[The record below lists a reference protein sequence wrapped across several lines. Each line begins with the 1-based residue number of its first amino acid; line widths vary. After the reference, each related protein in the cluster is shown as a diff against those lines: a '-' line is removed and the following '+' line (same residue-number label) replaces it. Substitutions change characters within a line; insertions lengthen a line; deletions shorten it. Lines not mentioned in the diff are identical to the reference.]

1 MNEVLI
7 NEKDEITMKLLHFFI
22 TEKGYSPIVVHGA
35 KDEIWLENMNE
46 SYSIVRIMSG
56 HIHNREQLDYDM
68 FKVQSLIVNIKKKTL
83 RLKVKALSIFLDLED
98 NIEFYDN
105 KEIDCIKISDNI
117 DLKKSNELVLA
128 FPDISSKLKQEKGDI
143 NLFVKI
149 TEEIN
154 EKTKKEAEKIDK
166 IFSVKKPFITTF
178 LIVLNAFVFLLT
190 TLYGLDVLAFYGAL
204 AAENVRNGELYRLIT
219 SAFLHSGL
227 LHIFLNMYALYIIG
241 PQLESFF
248 GSMKFLLI
256 YLFSAVMGALLSV
269 SFLGDNISLGA
280 SGAIFGLFGALLYF
294 GYYYRVYLGNTL
306 TSQVGPIILINF
318 LISFMIPGIDIY
330 AHLGGLVGGITM
342 SMALGIEYKSSKMER
357 INGLIISLLSLIFF
371 IYLAFIYTA

>member
-7 NEKDEITMKLLHFFI
+7 NGKDEITMKLLHFFI